1 MTLTKN
7 AISLQLTKSE
17 MNTIL
22 AEAMQDETAGVAIK
36 RILNPFLS
44 DSFHQFPEHTNVT
57 LGATDESGA
66 TIVYL
71 KTPVKRTTANNEPD
85 AVETVVEDEDTTT
98 EDVAE
103 DTDFE

>member
-1 MTLTKN
+1 MKLTKN
-7 AISLQLTKSE
+7 AISLSLTKGE

-36 RILNPFLS
+36 RILNPFLA
-44 DSFHQFPEHTNVT
+44 DSFPQFNEHTNVT
-57 LGATDESGA
+57 LGATDDLGA
-66 TIVYL
+66 TIVTL
-71 KTPVKRTTANNEPD
+71 KTPVKRTVANNEPD
-85 AVETVVEDEDTTT
+85 AVETVEDEDTAT